1 MRGFGSS
8 VRDYHKCL
16 SILLEP
22 LVKAQTEPCPLLN
35 VRLGDHIR
43 RVCVILL
50 MGRAVLGDEKSNDM
64 QCDRVGSFSRTL
76 RLSRA
81 TFTPSKFASNTSRLF
96 HWIKTSVIE
105 RVTRAAMF
113 DPSIGASSEW
123 NKHLGNLRT
132 GQIKNK
138 HLSSAKRRTRIST
151 EILKKA
157 LGSHAVN
164 NAFFSIDFASE
175 YGIFGHTMADI
186 MHLLEEGIIKYL
198 VSVFLE
204 PLSATVLGELDIYVN
219 KLLGGLSK
227 QVLW

>member
-1 MRGFGSS
+1 
-8 VRDYHKCL
+8 
-16 SILLEP
+16 
-22 LVKAQTEPCPLLN
+22 
-35 VRLGDHIR
+35 
-43 RVCVILL
+43 
-50 MGRAVLGDEKSNDM
+50 
-64 QCDRVGSFSRTL
+64 
-76 RLSRA
+76 
-81 TFTPSKFASNTSRLF
+81 
-96 HWIKTSVIE
+96 
-105 RVTRAAMF
+105 MF

-123 NKHLGNLRT
+123 DKHLGHLRT

-198 VSVFLE
+198 VSIFLE
-204 PLSATVLGELDIYVN
+204 SLSAGVLAELDIYVN
-219 KLLGGLSK
+219 KLLGGKANRCFGSRSFPR
-227 QVLW
+227 VNFT